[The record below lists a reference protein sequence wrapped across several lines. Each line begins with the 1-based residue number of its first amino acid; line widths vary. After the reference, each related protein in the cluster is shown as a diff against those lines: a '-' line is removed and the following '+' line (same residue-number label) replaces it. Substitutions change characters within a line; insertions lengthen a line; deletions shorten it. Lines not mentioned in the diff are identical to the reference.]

1 MTIFQLGDIVWIKA
15 INRFA
20 HVYKIQGN
28 DYYIV
33 MDSTNT
39 TYLVHADEIELRHRV
54 S

>member
-1 MTIFQLGDIVWIKA
+1 MVFKLGDIVWIKA

-20 HVYKIQGN
+20 HVYRIKGN

-33 MDSTNT
+33 VDSSNT
-39 TYLVHADEIELRHRV
+39 MYLVHADEIELRHRV